1 MKAYFSLDRIEP
13 RWTQLKKVDRYL
25 KLVKVAR
32 YAPLAILAT
41 GIVLSELLP
50 TGEAIP
56 KGKDDSAL

>member
-1 MKAYFSLDRIEP
+1 M
-13 RWTQLKKVDRYL
+13 KKVDRYL

-41 GIVLSELLP
+41 TIVLREILP

-56 KGKDDSAL
+56 KGKDDSVF

>member
-1 MKAYFSLDRIEP
+1 M
-13 RWTQLKKVDRYL
+13 KKVERYL

-41 GIVLSELLP
+41 TIVLSEVLP

-56 KGKDDSAL
+56 KGKDDSVF

>member
-1 MKAYFSLDRIEP
+1 MKKAD
-13 RWTQLKKVDRYL
+13 KYL

-50 TGEAIP
+50 TGDAFP
-56 KGKDDSAL
+56 KGKDDSVL

>member
-1 MKAYFSLDRIEP
+1 M
-13 RWTQLKKVDRYL
+13 KKVDRYL

-50 TGEAIP
+50 TGDAFP